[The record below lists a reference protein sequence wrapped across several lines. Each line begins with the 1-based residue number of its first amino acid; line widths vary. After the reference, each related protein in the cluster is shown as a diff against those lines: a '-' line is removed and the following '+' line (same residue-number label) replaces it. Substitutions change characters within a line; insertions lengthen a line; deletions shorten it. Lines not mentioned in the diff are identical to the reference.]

1 MKKEFLKEYT
11 IDFVF
16 WVIILV
22 LNLIVVYISSG
33 RLLFLPLLLIVP
45 LVFQLANI
53 FLFKSK
59 SNRLISYLQYITVFL
74 PSFVY
79 YTSCFLWL
87 GFALIASDMLWF
99 FLIVLSVLPMIAVIM
114 KDYKIYKPRMNK
126 NSGNLT

>member
-59 SNRLISYLQYITVFL
+59 SNRLISYLQYITVFFTVICIL
-74 PSFVY
+74 HKLFSLVGF
-79 YTSCFLWL
+79 CFNC
-87 GFALIASDMLWF
+87 
-99 FLIVLSVLPMIAVIM
+99 
-114 KDYKIYKPRMNK
+114 K
-126 NSGNLT
+126 